1 MRRARH
7 FVNHFRGIPWSLLLL
22 SKFGFGLILVA
33 VATAELAYILTVT
46 NDDGDVLFYPVTV
59 VAAIVNLVR

>member
-1 MRRARH
+1 MCRVRH
-7 FVNHFRGIPWSLLLL
+7 FIKHFRGIPWSLLLL

-33 VATAELAYILTVT
+33 AATAELAYILTVT
-46 NDDGDVLFYPVTV
+46 NDDGVVLFYPVTV